1 MPLTRIFVIAVP
13 VEEKNHGGSLFNGDH
28 QVIYWADVSSEL
40 AFVVPTLK
48 SRHLTE
54 TSAVHSSPDLSESR
68 RSTSIIQNV
77 SITK

>member
-1 MPLTRIFVIAVP
+1 VTAVP
-13 VEEKNHGGSLFNGDH
+13 AEDKNHGGSLFNGDH

-54 TSAVHSSPDLSESR
+54 TSAVHSSPDLSEFDSLH
-68 RSTSIIQNV
+68 
-77 SITK
+77 